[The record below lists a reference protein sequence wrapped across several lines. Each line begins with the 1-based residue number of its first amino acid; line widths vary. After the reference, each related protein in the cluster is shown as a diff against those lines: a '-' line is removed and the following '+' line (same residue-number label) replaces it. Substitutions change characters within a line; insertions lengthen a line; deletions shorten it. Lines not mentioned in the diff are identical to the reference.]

1 MQTDEINLRIH
12 KISFTGDLSSWSTSM
27 ATDMSW
33 MFFDAWAFD
42 GDLSNFDVS
51 SVEDMSNM
59 FYNAYR

>member
-1 MQTDEINLRIH
+1 
-12 KISFTGDLSSWSTSM
+12 
-27 ATDMSW
+27 MSW